1 MAWHSG
7 AGSLLLLAAVHE
19 TGLITTLL
27 TALPTPAPT
36 TRFGRMGRATVRA
49 LLLTLLFL
57 TAVGLRRTWDL
68 RSYTGDAL
76 ALLTGRVWA
85 YGYRHVERFLAWLAR
100 AGAADPLTDALAC
113 WTTQLWQPAVA
124 MAAAPAYYY
133 IDGHRK
139 PVYADDRIPRGLIG
153 RTGAIEGCRALVLL
167 HDAQGHPLL
176 ATTHRGDQHLTIGL
190 PQMLARYAQATGRRT
205 IDHVVVDREGM
216 GGDFLAS
223 LVAAG
228 CTVITILRAD
238 QYDGLAS
245 FSDIGPFVPL
255 VRDRQGTV
263 VREVAPAR
271 FALPIPDRLGE
282 TLPLSVALIRDLRCQ
297 IPALVLAEAD
307 DDLDDPNWLPPRER
321 WLAGLAPDDR
331 RWWESDWVATPLP
344 ATPTQP
350 KLIPIV
356 STAETR
362 NAVALAQCYT
372 ARWPQQENIIRDF
385 LIPLGLDT
393 NHGYHKTIVEN
404 SEVAKQRTTLEQR
417 RDRLQQWADS
427 ARRRYYHASRR
438 ADRRYAHRKE
448 RGDVWYRELN
458 QQQDALHDQGEDSYA
473 IRRIIRERK
482 AAIDAELEQLTAH
495 YWRAERE
502 RDAEWRKIERYCQ
515 DQRTVLRQLED
526 LNAHAQQM
534 YELNNDKDQV
544 MTVCKLALANLV
556 MWTRDQFFPS
566 TYAQATW
573 HRLAPFFDLPGQVT
587 WERTTVHVALR
598 PFNDQPLA
606 RDLIN
611 LCERVTAQAPH
622 LPDGRQL
629 VMTVG
634 QPPTRNSD
642 LHRRC

>member
-1 MAWHSG
+1 
-7 AGSLLLLAAVHE
+7 LAAAQE

-36 TRFGRMGRATVRA
+36 TRFGRMGRATIRA

-85 YGYRHVERFLAWLAR
+85 YGYRHTERFLAWLAR
-100 AGAADPLTDALAC
+100 TGAADPLTDALAC
-113 WTTQLWQPAVA
+113 WTTQLWSPAAA
-124 MAAAPAYYY
+124 MTAAPAAPVYYY

-139 PVYADDRIPRGLIG
+139 PVYSDDRIPRGLIG

-190 PQMLARYAQATGRRT
+190 PQILARYAQATGRHT

-216 GGDFLAS
+216 GGDFLAG

-245 FSDIGPFVPL
+245 FTDIGPFVPL

-271 FALPIPDRLGE
+271 FALAIPGRPGE
-282 TLPLSVALIRDLRCQ
+282 TFPLSVALIRDRRCQ
-297 IPALVLAEAD
+297 IPAPVLADAD
-307 DDLDDPNWLPPRER
+307 DAMDDPDWLPPRER

-331 RWWESDWVATPLP
+331 RWWEPDWVATPLP
-344 ATPTQP
+344 AAPTQP

-356 STAETR
+356 STEETR
-362 NAVALAQCYT
+362 DALALAQCYT

-427 ARRRYYHASRR
+427 ARKRYYHASRR
-438 ADRRYAHRKE
+438 ADRRYAYRKA

-458 QQQDALHDQGEDSYA
+458 QQQDALHDQGKDSYT
-473 IRRIIRERK
+473 IRQIIRERK
-482 AAIDAELEQLTAH
+482 AAIDAELEELTAH

-515 DQRTVLRQLED
+515 DQRTALRQLED
-526 LNAHAQQM
+526 LNARAQQM

-544 MTVCKLALANLV
+544 MTVCKVALANLV
-556 MWTRDQFFPS
+556 MWTRDQYFPS
-566 TYAQATW
+566 AYAHATW
-573 HRLAPFFDLPGQVT
+573 SRLAPFFDLPGQVT
-587 WERTTVHVALR
+587 WERTIVRVTLR
-598 PFNDQPLA
+598 PFNDQLLA
-606 RDLIN
+606 RDLTN

-629 VMTVG
+629 VMTVE
-634 QPPTRNSD
+634 PSPTRNSD

>member
-1 MAWHSG
+1 
-7 AGSLLLLAAVHE
+7 
-19 TGLITTLL
+19 
-27 TALPTPAPT
+27 
-36 TRFGRMGRATVRA
+36 MGRATIRA

-57 TAVGLRRTWDL
+57 PAVSLRRTWVD

-76 ALLTGRVWA
+76 ALLTGRVWT

-100 AGAADPLTDALAC
+100 AGAADRFTDALAR
-113 WTTQLWQPAVA
+113 WTTQLWQPTAA
-124 MAAAPAYYY
+124 MTSAPAARTYYY

-139 PVYADDRIPRGLIG
+139 PVYTDERIPRGLIG

-190 PQMLARYAQATGRRT
+190 PQILARYAQATGGHP

-216 GGDFLAS
+216 GGDFLAG

-238 QYDGLAS
+238 QYNGLAS
-245 FSDIGPFVPL
+245 FTDIGPFVPL
-255 VRDRQGTV
+255 LVDRQGMV

-271 FALPIPDRLGE
+271 FALAIPNRPGE

-297 IPALVLAEAD
+297 VPVSAAADTD
-307 DDLDDPNWLPPRER
+307 DDLDDPNWLPPRQR
-321 WLAGLAPDDR
+321 WLAGLAPDAQ
-331 RWWESDWVATPLP
+331 RWWEPAWVATPLP
-344 ATPTQP
+344 AAPTQP

-356 STAETR
+356 TTAETCD
-362 NAVALAQCYT
+362 AVALAQLYT

-393 NHGYHKTIVEN
+393 NHGYRKTTIEN
-404 SEVAKQRTTLEQR
+404 SEVAKQRAILEPR

-427 ARRRYYHASRR
+427 ARKRQQQASRR

-448 RGDVWYRELN
+448 RGEILYRELN
-458 QQQDALHDQGEDSYA
+458 RQQDALHDQGVDSYT

-482 AAIDAELEQLTAH
+482 AEIDAELEALMAQ

-526 LNAHAQQM
+526 LNAREQQM

-544 MTVCKLALANLV
+544 MTVCKVALVNLV
-556 MWTRDQFFPS
+556 MWTRDQFFPAD
-566 TYAQATW
+566 YAHATW
-573 HRLAPFFDLPGQVT
+573 YRLAPFFQLPGQVT
-587 WERTTVHVALR
+587 WERATVRVALR
-598 PFNDQPLA
+598 PLTISTSPATLRPSA
-606 RDLIN
+606 S
-611 LCERVTAQAPH
+611 
-622 LPDGRQL
+622 G
-629 VMTVG
+629 
-634 QPPTRNSD
+634 
-642 LHRRC
+642 

>member
-1 MAWHSG
+1 
-7 AGSLLLLAAVHE
+7 LAAVHE
-19 TGLITTLL
+19 TGLITAFH

-36 TRFGRMGRATVRA
+36 TRFGRMGQATIHA

-57 TAVGLRRTWDL
+57 TLVGLRRTWDL

-76 ALLTGRVWA
+76 AILTGRVWT

-100 AGAADPLTDALAC
+100 AGAADLLTDALAQ
-113 WTTQLWQPAVA
+113 WTTQLWQRAASMTAPP
-124 MAAAPAYYY
+124 AAPGYYY

-139 PVYADDRIPRGLIG
+139 PVYTDDRIPRGLIG

-167 HDAQGHPLL
+167 HDVQGHPLL

-190 PQMLARYAQATGRRT
+190 PQLLARYAQATGGCT

-216 GGDFLAS
+216 GGEFLAG

-228 CTVITILRAD
+228 CTVVTILRAD
-238 QYDGLAS
+238 QYDSLAS
-245 FSDIGPFVPL
+245 FTDIGAFVPL
-255 VRDRQGTV
+255 LVDRQGRV

-271 FALPIPDRLGE
+271 FALALPNRPGE

-297 IPALVLAEAD
+297 VRAPAAADAD
-307 DDLDDPNWLPPRER
+307 DDLDDPDWLPPRQR
-321 WLAGLAPDDR
+321 WLAGLAPDAQ
-331 RWWESDWVATPLP
+331 RWWESEWVATPMP
-344 ATPTQP
+344 AAPTQP

-362 NAVALAQCYT
+362 DAVVLAQIYT

-385 LIPLGLDT
+385 LLPLGLDT
-393 NHGYHKTIVEN
+393 NHGYGKTRVEN
-404 SEVAKQRTTLEQR
+404 SEVAKQRAILEQR
-417 RDRLQQWADS
+417 RDRLQQWAAS
-427 ARRRYYHASRR
+427 ARKRQQQASRR

-448 RGDVWYRELN
+448 RGEVLYRELN
-458 QQQDALHDQGEDSYA
+458 RQQDALHDQGVDSYA

-482 AAIDAELEQLTAH
+482 AEIDAELEALMAQ
-495 YWRAERE
+495 YWHAERE

-515 DQRTVLRQLED
+515 DQRTVLRQLSD
-526 LNAHAQQM
+526 LNTREQQM

-544 MTVCKLALANLV
+544 MTVCKVALANLV
-556 MWTRDQFFPS
+556 MWTRDQYFPS
-566 TYAQATW
+566 DYAHATW
-573 HRLAPFFDLPGQVT
+573 HRLAPFFRLPGHVT
-587 WERTTVHVALR
+587 WERATVRVELR
-598 PFNDQPLA
+598 PFNDQQLA
-606 RDLIN
+606 RDLMA
-611 LCERVTAQAPH
+611 LCDRVNAQAPH

-634 QPPTRNSD
+634 RPPTRNSD

>member
-1 MAWHSG
+1 M
-7 AGSLLLLAAVHE
+7 LAAAHE

-36 TRFGRMGRATVRA
+36 TRLGRMGQATIRA
-49 LLLTLLFL
+49 LFLTLLFL

-76 ALLTGRVWA
+76 AILTGRVWA
-85 YGYRHVERFLAWLAR
+85 YGYRHVERFLAWLAQ
-100 AGAADPLTDALAC
+100 AGAAERLTDALAR
-113 WTTQLWQPAVA
+113 WTTQLWHPAA
-124 MAAAPAYYY
+124 SMTAAPAYYY

-139 PVYADDRIPRGLIG
+139 PVYTDERIPRGLIG

-190 PQMLARYAQATGRRT
+190 PQILARYAQATGRPA

-216 GGDFLAS
+216 GGDFLAG

-228 CTVITILRAD
+228 CTVVTILRAD
-238 QYDGLAS
+238 QYNGLAS
-245 FSDIGPFVPL
+245 FTDIGPFVPL
-255 VRDRQGTV
+255 LVDRQGTL
-263 VREVAPAR
+263 VRELAPAR
-271 FALPIPDRLGE
+271 FALAIPNRPGE
-282 TLPLSVALIRDLRCQ
+282 TLPLTVALIRDLRCQ
-297 IPALVLAEAD
+297 VPVLPAADTD
-307 DDLDDPNWLPPRER
+307 DDLDDPNWLPPRQR
-321 WLAGLAPDDR
+321 WLAGLAPDAQ
-331 RWWESDWVATPLP
+331 RWWEPEWVATPMP
-344 ATPTQP
+344 AAPTQP

-356 STAETR
+356 TTAETCD
-362 NAVALAQCYT
+362 AVALAQLYT

-393 NHGYHKTIVEN
+393 NHGYRKTTIEN
-404 SEVAKQRTTLEQR
+404 SEVAKQRAILEPR

-427 ARRRYYHASRR
+427 ARKRQQQASRR
-438 ADRRYAHRKE
+438 ADRRYAQRKE
-448 RGDVWYRELN
+448 RGEILYRELN
-458 QQQDALHDQGEDSYA
+458 RQQDALHDQGVDSYT

-482 AAIDAELEQLTAH
+482 AEIDAELEALMAQ

-515 DQRTVLRQLED
+515 DQRTVLRQLSD
-526 LNAHAQQM
+526 LNSREQQM
-534 YELNNDKDQV
+534 YELSNDKDQV
-544 MTVCKLALANLV
+544 MTVCKVALANLV
-556 MWTRDQFFPS
+556 MWTRDQYFPS
-566 TYAQATW
+566 DYAHATW

-587 WERTTVHVALR
+587 WERTIVRVALR
-598 PFNDQPLA
+598 PFNDQQLA
-606 RDLIN
+606 RDLMA
-611 LCERVTAQAPH
+611 LCERVNAQAPH

-634 QPPTRNSD
+634 HPPAHNSD